1 MSNGF
6 YNNYKVSSVIEFIC
20 SNKINVS
27 IVNMNVYYILS
38 KIYDLPMY
46 DIYITLKKLKYLI
59 RLIQGFFI
67 NHFCDINLNYFFM
80 QGPVL
85 TAEEN
90 QKFIF
95 QWFTP
100 LVCPNH
106 QHIKNREIIN
116 NYSKLKPT
124 YIQIDELNYT
134 IYICPKNN
142 NDVNYNYNSGTF
154 WNMISRS
161 WLYMH

>member
-1 MSNGF
+1 
-6 YNNYKVSSVIEFIC
+6 
-20 SNKINVS
+20 
-27 IVNMNVYYILS
+27 
-38 KIYDLPMY
+38 
-46 DIYITLKKLKYLI
+46 
-59 RLIQGFFI
+59 
-67 NHFCDINLNYFFM
+67 M

-95 QWFTP
+95 HWFTP

-106 QHIKNREIIN
+106 QQRVIIN

-142 NDVNYNYNSGTF
+142 DDVNSNYNSGKF